1 MKILREDSS
10 TVLSNPLNN
19 IISVQVSEK
28 RMQPIQI
35 KSYNFKDN
43 SRPYSRNSIISQT
56 ASAGD
61 NRSSI
66 AVSDHKFEKI
76 IIKIKDA
83 PDTPLLMS
91 NVD

>member
-1 MKILREDSS
+1 M
-10 TVLSNPLNN
+10 NN

-35 KSYNFKDN
+35 KSYNFKEKN
-43 SRPYSRNSIISQT
+43 RPYSRNSVITQT

-61 NRSSI
+61 NRTSI

-83 PDTPLLMS
+83 AETPILML